1 MALRRSICR
10 VISSLAAREEWW
22 KKKFVLQRIWR
33 SWKSNKNRFS
43 CCFLPSCFSLFPWL
57 YVRRKGC
64 ATIYIDVLL
73 ITFLFSF
80 AFFSLTKWVNSNT
93 VEARE
98 WETKPNLT
106 IRHDHSQSLHANSLF
121 CLLYFAARARKR
133 KKLVKRRKTSCETI
147 KRRRRNIVWLTKE
160 IFNIANEA
168 ECIRVRLAD
177 SRCGEIN
184 VVERG
189 LCWCAQN
196 WQSKDK
202 SRTVKCVSSSTNR
215 LPVEINEQWG

>member
-1 MALRRSICR
+1 MYFL
-10 VISSLAAREEWW
+10 LH
-22 KKKFVLQRIWR
+22 F
-33 SWKSNKNRFS
+33 
-43 CCFLPSCFSLFPWL
+43 CFLLPSF
-57 YVRRKGC
+57 
-64 ATIYIDVLL
+64 LL
-73 ITFLFSF
+73 QNGWTRTQSKHENEKQNL
-80 AFFSLTKWVNSNT
+80 
-93 VEARE
+93 
-98 WETKPNLT
+98 NLT
-106 IRHDHSQSLHANSLF
+106 IRHDHSQSLHVNSLF
-121 CLLYFAARARKR
+121 CLLYLAARARKR